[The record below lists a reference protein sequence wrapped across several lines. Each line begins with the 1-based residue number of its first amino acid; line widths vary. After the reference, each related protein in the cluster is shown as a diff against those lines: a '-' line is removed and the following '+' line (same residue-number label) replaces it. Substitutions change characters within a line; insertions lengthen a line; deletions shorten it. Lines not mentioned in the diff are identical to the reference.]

1 MNLMRNESINDR
13 LLGLEKQMKI
23 LSLSKSCD
31 ETGLPSNHDKTSEN
45 LIADSATLARKTVK
59 SFEKNHL
66 NLNHGM
72 NDSDEYCN

>member
-1 MNLMRNESINDR
+1 MNLMRNESTNDR
-13 LLGLEKQMKI
+13 LLALEKQMKI

-59 SFEKNHL
+59 SFEKNPYFPMGKNNSMVM
-66 NLNHGM
+66 NLH
-72 NDSDEYCN
+72 